1 MDGDTGLE
9 VILRFLRLQVS
20 LSDISGLRQLGCCP
34 DLYKGWQA
42 TEACMNLLGNQ
53 GWLAREEV
61 PKGTSQVLTDQV
73 LLFAAVER
81 ANEHSVV

>member
-1 MDGDTGLE
+1 
-9 VILRFLRLQVS
+9 
-20 LSDISGLRQLGCCP
+20 
-34 DLYKGWQA
+34 
-42 TEACMNLLGNQ
+42 MNLLGNQ

-61 PKGTSQVLTDQV
+61 PKGTSQVLSDQV